1 MGIGLVAKPSLL
13 MLFKVT
19 VSRFMAFFRWVI
31 NGGAAGYYESGLNRI
46 LSGF

>member
-31 NGGAAGYYESGLNRI
+31 NGGGRQVIMKVA
-46 LSGF
+46 